1 MTGFIVRR
9 LLSSVLVVVLTSL
22 FVFTLFFKGMG
33 TAPAV
38 NYCEKLGPG
47 RCTPAKLASIEQ
59 AMGLRQVARRELHGV
74 GQGALRGPRPRVG
87 RRQEL

>member
-33 TAPAV
+33 DAP
-38 NYCEKLGPG
+38 G
-47 RCTPAKLASIEQ
+47 
-59 AMGLRQVARRELHGV
+59 
-74 GQGALRGPRPRVG
+74 
-87 RRQEL
+87 